1 MWSITM
7 QIEEDIY
14 EAEHE
19 KIIGLK
25 NTLSVH
31 SEDWVSVDES
41 DLKVGDIVYVEY
53 SPDSQKHIYTHY
65 PEYGT
70 VREIGSD
77 EYYSP
82 SDDKIKKEISI
93 KILNY
98 DGQLVKLNKDHLSM
112 YSRGYCIYIKKYE
125 INHIE
130 NV

>member
-7 QIEEDIY
+7 QVEQDIY
-14 EAEHE
+14 EAKHE

-25 NTLSVH
+25 NTLS
-31 SEDWVSVDES
+31 SNQEDWVSVTES
-41 DLKVGDIVYVEY
+41 DLKVGDIVHVEY
-53 SPDSQKHIYTHY
+53 CPDSQKHIYTHY

-70 VREIGSD
+70 VLEIESD
-77 EYYSP
+77 EYYSS
-82 SDDKIKKEISI
+82 SDDKIKHEISI

-112 YSRGYCIYIKKYE
+112 YSRGYCIHIKKYKQE
-125 INHIE
+125 HIE